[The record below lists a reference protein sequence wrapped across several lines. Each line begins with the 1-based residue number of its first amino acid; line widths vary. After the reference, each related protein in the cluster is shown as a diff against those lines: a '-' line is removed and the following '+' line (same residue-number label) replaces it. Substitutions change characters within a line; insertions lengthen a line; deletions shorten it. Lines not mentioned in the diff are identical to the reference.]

1 MRGANLMHIGT
12 RDSLSGSFSMQQI
25 DVSGLP
31 ESVAQAI
38 DTMVQALRR
47 QLGQSAPKAAA
58 RELPRWDGQV
68 IGTLR
73 REEIYDDVR

>member
-1 MRGANLMHIGT
+1 
-12 RDSLSGSFSMQQI
+12 MQQI
-25 DVSGLP
+25 DVSDLP

-47 QLGQSAPKAAA
+47 QLGQSAPKTAA

-73 REEIYDDVR
+73 REEIYDDAR

>member
-1 MRGANLMHIGT
+1 
-12 RDSLSGSFSMQQI
+12 MQQI
-25 DVSGLP
+25 DVSDLP
-31 ESVAQAI
+31 ESVDRAI

-47 QLGQSAPKAAA
+47 QLHQSAPKPMV

-68 IGTLR
+68 VGTLR